1 MTVRRRYWR
10 GLAEVPPD
18 WGPSVVTV
26 GVFDG
31 VHLGHRAVLRQALE
45 AARRSGD
52 LPVVVVT
59 FDPHPMR
66 VVRPDVAPDLLGAVE
81 RRVRLLGE
89 AGADAVLVLPFTRE
103 LSQLTPEEFVRR
115 VLIDALHAT
124 VVVVGEDFRFG
135 HRAAGDVTLL
145 RQLGERLGFTVEA
158 VGEQADSAE
167 RYSSTRARR
176 LLLAGEVEEA
186 ARVLGRPYAVE
197 GVVVEGDNRGRAL
210 GFPTANL
217 PCPDGMVV
225 PADGVYAGWLVVS
238 PLDSAANRLPAAIS
252 VGSNPTFAGAGRRVE
267 VYVLDRDDLQLY
279 GQRVAVEFTARLRG
293 MQRFASVDELRAQM
307 AADVAAARR
316 LLL

>member
-1 MTVRRRYWR
+1 
-10 GLAEVPPD
+10 
-18 WGPSVVTV
+18 
-26 GVFDG
+26 
-31 VHLGHRAVLRQALE
+31 
-45 AARRSGD
+45 
-52 LPVVVVT
+52 
-59 FDPHPMR
+59 
-66 VVRPDVAPDLLGAVE
+66 
-81 RRVRLLGE
+81 VRLLGE